1 MIPCAPVIKIELLY
15 KTSELLVG
23 PNPSAFLSTLLWR
36 IGTMA
41 SPSPSSPSSPSSS
54 GSLSCISLSSF
65 LSMFLSCV
73 QTPKGRGRNRRSP
86 DPPPSTATT
95 TINSN
100 NNTRANGCDH
110 HIMACTCI
118 CTLPPVNTALAKG
131 SYPVP
136 PASDDS
142 NTISITQTTTTT
154 TTSIRIVDSDTSS
167 DYDSH
172 SITSA
177 DTDANSV
184 SDYGCGCGFGGD
196 EHNCEDDIEDTNPD
210 SHRISLPAR
219 PLPPV
224 PVHRQSPSTSR
235 RSSEVKTKT
244 RLSCIEETIP
254 EEEEEEVY
262 LAQQRQEGDAKQH
275 RDTTSRRKSMIEL
288 FNLSTSLSTSSSGA
302 ASTSSGQGLSLSF
315 SNLSFRFPMPPICGS
330 GSQQCQ
336 TEKLDGAAIKNP
348 QHENLEH
355 KRPKS
360 MSALSLSYSASSAT
374 GSTSVS
380 ASPSQPS
387 STEKSYER
395 CFDGGPE
402 NRAQVHSP
410 ATTTTKQQRR
420 MGTIIFP
427 PFAFLSRS
435 SVGGALDQESKGSAV
450 TNGKSL
456 FS

>member
-1 MIPCAPVIKIELLY
+1 
-15 KTSELLVG
+15 
-23 PNPSAFLSTLLWR
+23 
-36 IGTMA
+36 
-41 SPSPSSPSSPSSS
+41 
-54 GSLSCISLSSF
+54 
-65 LSMFLSCV
+65 
-73 QTPKGRGRNRRSP
+73 
-86 DPPPSTATT
+86 
-95 TINSN
+95 
-100 NNTRANGCDH
+100 
-110 HIMACTCI
+110 MACTCI
-118 CTLPPVNTALAKG
+118 CALPPINTDLTKG

-136 PASDDS
+136 SASDNS

-167 DYDSH
+167 EYDSH

-196 EHNCEDDIEDTNPD
+196 EHNCEDDIEDTNAD
-210 SHRISLPAR
+210 SHKVSLPAR

-224 PVHRQSPSTSR
+224 PVYRQRPSTSR
-235 RSSEVKTKT
+235 KSSEVKPMT

-262 LAQQRQEGDAKQH
+262 PAQQRQEGDAKQH

-288 FNLSTSLSTSSSGA
+288 FNLPTFLSASSSSGA
-302 ASTSSGQGLSLSF
+302 ASTSSGPGLSLSF

-336 TEKLDGAAIKNP
+336 AEKLDGAARKIPRREK
-348 QHENLEH
+348 LEH

-374 GSTSVS
+374 GFASIS
-380 ASPSQPS
+380 ASLSQPS
-387 STEKSYER
+387 STEKPYER
-395 CFDGGPE
+395 CLDRGSE
-402 NRAQVHSP
+402 NRTQVHSP
-410 ATTTTKQQRR
+410 TTTTTKKQRR
-420 MGTIIFP
+420 MGTILFP

-435 SVGGALDQESKGSAV
+435 SVGGALGQESRGSTL